1 MIRIDMK
8 TVLIALMFLAG
19 IIFVISVM
27 LMSPKG
33 GLGLGIGGVSSSN
46 EYGSKKSI
54 ESTLKKVA
62 LVTGIIFAAI
72 VLYLPYAN

>member
-1 MIRIDMK
+1 MK
-8 TVLIALMFLAG
+8 TVLIGLLFLSG
-19 IIFVISVM
+19 ILFVISVM

-33 GLGLGIGGVSSSN
+33 GLGLGIGGVASSN

-62 LVTGIIFAAI
+62 LVTGIIFVAV
-72 VLYLPYAN
+72 VLYLPYVQ

>member
-1 MIRIDMK
+1 MK
-8 TVLIALMFLAG
+8 TILIGLLFLSG

-33 GLGLGIGGVSSSN
+33 GLGLGIGGASGTN

-62 LVTGIIFAAI
+62 LVTGIIFVAV
-72 VLYLPYAN
+72 VLYLPYVK

>member
-1 MIRIDMK
+1 MK
-8 TVLIALMFLAG
+8 TVLLGLLFVSG
-19 IIFVISVM
+19 ILFVISVM

-33 GLGLGIGGVSSSN
+33 GLGLGIGGVASSN

-62 LVTGIIFAAI
+62 LISGIIFVAV

>member
-1 MIRIDMK
+1 MK
-8 TVLIALMFLAG
+8 TVLIGLMFLAG
-19 IIFVISVM
+19 IVFVISVT

-33 GLGLGIGGVSSSN
+33 WLGLGIGGVSSSN

-62 LVTGIIFAAI
+62 LVTGIIFIAI
-72 VLYLPYAN
+72 VLYLPYVK

>member
-1 MIRIDMK
+1 MK
-8 TVLIALMFLAG
+8 TILIAALFLSG
-19 IIFVISVM
+19 ILFVISVM

-33 GLGLGIGGVSSSN
+33 GLGLGIGGISSNN

-62 LVTGIIFAAI
+62 LVAGIIFIAV
-72 VLYLPYAN
+72 VLYLPYVK

>member
-1 MIRIDMK
+1 MRV
-8 TVLIALMFLAG
+8 VLIGLLFVSG
-19 IIFVISVM
+19 ILFVISVM

-33 GLGLGIGGVSSSN
+33 GLGLGIGGVASSN

-62 LVTGIIFAAI
+62 LVTGVIFVAT
-72 VLYLPYAN
+72 VLYLPYSG

>member
-1 MIRIDMK
+1 MK
-8 TVLIALMFLAG
+8 TVLIGLLFVSG
-19 IIFVISVM
+19 ILFVISVM

-33 GLGLGIGGVSSSN
+33 GLGLGIGGASSSNN

-62 LVTGIIFAAI
+62 LVTGIIFVAV
-72 VLYLPYAN
+72 VLYLPYVK

>member
-1 MIRIDMK
+1 MK
-8 TVLIALMFLAG
+8 TVLIGLLFLSG
-19 IIFVISVM
+19 ILFVISVM

-62 LVTGIIFAAI
+62 LVTGIIFVAI
-72 VLYLPYAN
+72 VLYLPYVK